1 MTGAVADTS
10 AMRSSYAPAPGHR
23 FNVGDRVAVKSVF
36 PPGHR
41 RTPWYIRGKHGVIER
56 ICGAFPNP
64 EELAYGFDGEPAKG
78 EIRAVAFSLDGGALV
93 TVTLDNTTR
102 VWNVATGHENVVF
115 RQPDRIRAAAL
126 SSDGRTLITAWLDK
140 TARI

>member
-1 MTGAVADTS
+1 MTNAGAATS

-23 FNVGDRVAVKSVF
+23 FNVGDHVLVKSVF

-64 EELAYGFDGEPAKG
+64 EELVYGFDGEPVKVLYRVCFTQKHVWPGYQGPGHDVIEMEIFEHWLEPDDGADRGAK
-78 EIRAVAFSLDGGALV
+78 
-93 TVTLDNTTR
+93 
-102 VWNVATGHENVVF
+102 
-115 RQPDRIRAAAL
+115 P
-126 SSDGRTLITAWLDK
+126 
-140 TARI
+140 